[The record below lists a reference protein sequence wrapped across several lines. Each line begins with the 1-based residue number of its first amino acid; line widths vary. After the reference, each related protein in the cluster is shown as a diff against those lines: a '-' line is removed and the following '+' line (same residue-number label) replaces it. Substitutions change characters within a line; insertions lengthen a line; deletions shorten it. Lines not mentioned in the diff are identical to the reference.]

1 MNVRRGTILGV
12 IIAVIVIG
20 SGIVLFAQSEQPGQ
34 TAGQA
39 SVELINNQ
47 TTAQASVEPT
57 KNQATARASVEPTKN
72 PPTQQPTHEPTI
84 QEALAQR
91 YIPYS
96 SDALAKAQGR
106 TVIFFMASWCQS
118 CRAADQDFK
127 AHFDKVPSD
136 VTILRA
142 DYDTETALKQKY
154 NVTSQDT
161 FVQVDKHG
169 NSVTQWNSGGQGVNA
184 LLNNIK

>member
-1 MNVRRGTILGV
+1 MNIRQGTILGV
-12 IIAVIVIG
+12 IIAIIVIS
-20 SGIVLFAQSEQPGQ
+20 SGIFLFSQSRQSGQ

-39 SVELINNQ
+39 SVEPTKNLATQ
-47 TTAQASVEPT
+47 QASVEPT
-57 KNQATARASVEPTKN
+57 KNPATKQTSVEPTKN
-72 PPTQQPTHEPTI
+72 PPTKQASVDS
-84 QEALAQR
+84 ALAQR

-96 SDALAKAQGR
+96 SGALAKAAGR
-106 TVIFFMASWCQS
+106 TVIFFTASWCSS
-118 CRAADQDFK
+118 CRAADQDFR

-161 FVQVDKHG
+161 FVQVDKQG
-169 NSVTQWNSGGQGVNA
+169 NSVTQWNSGGQGVNE

>member
-1 MNVRRGTILGV
+1 MNIRKGAILILV
-12 IIAVIVIG
+12 VAIIAI
-20 SGIVLFAQSEQPGQ
+20 SGGMFLFAQSRQLGQ

-39 SVELINNQ
+39 SVEPTKNLA
-47 TTAQASVEPT
+47 TKQASVEPT
-57 KNQATARASVEPTKN
+57 KNLATKQAS
-72 PPTQQPTHEPTI
+72 HEPTI
-84 QEALAQR
+84 DSALAQR

-96 SDALAKAQGR
+96 SDALTKVAGR
-106 TVIFFMASWCQS
+106 AVIFFKASWCSS
-118 CRAADQDFK
+118 CRAADQDFR

-161 FVQVDKHG
+161 FVQVDKQG
-169 NSVTQWNSGGQGVNA
+169 NYVTQWNSGGQGVNT